1 MNESMRIHNA
11 DEVLVFWEKIYG
23 GLKPVWKKTFLGH
36 SAIQGILSY
45 TSEQIMVAV
54 RRNQKLTD
62 VLKDLHHQ
70 AQRKEEFDRKQNPF
84 HESKQGHES
93 SSKIERREIEGG
105 RWGRRN
111 Y

>member
-1 MNESMRIHNA
+1 MNDKMRIHNSN
-11 DEVLVFWEKIYG
+11 ELLVFWAEIHG
-23 GLKPVWKKTFLGH
+23 GLKPVWKRTFLQH
-36 SAIQGILSY
+36 AAIQGILSY
-45 TSEQIMVAV
+45 KSEQIMVAV
-54 RRNQKLTD
+54 RRNQKLND

-84 HESKQGHES
+84 HDSKQGHES